1 MNKRSKGTPGI
12 EALDA
17 ARETVKESIEYA
29 GSLKGCRYADIRLGL
44 MEYKSAS
51 SENGSPKDME
61 EEVNISFGVRLV
73 AGEMPAWGYYG
84 QPLGKADMRRLRKI
98 LRAGIKKAH
107 QRAVANSRNKITM
120 RDLAPS
126 LAPVR
131 LAPVEIC
138 QDVIPAVFDEDPRD
152 VRLKEVLALSVKTTK
167 AMQAVSPDVKYAM
180 IGVATGLSRELFH
193 STEGAIIDQSAA
205 LTQAQFFVV
214 ARKEGAVPEAFVD
227 HLGAHGG
234 WEVIKGKNVYGKNL
248 LDFALERTGDTVELA
263 GAEFLPSTDEPVVV
277 VTDPHFNSLL
287 VHEVI
292 GHPTEADRALKMETA
307 YAGRSWLLRGLADGH
322 NELGKRIGSEL
333 LTAFSDPGLEGYGHY
348 KYDAEGTPARK
359 VTLIDKG
366 ILKGFMNGRENAA
379 ILGMEPNGS
388 MRATECQY
396 MPLVRMTNTVVTPG
410 GRDPQDI
417 IAEVKD
423 GYYVVNNRI
432 PSISESRENFRIS
445 AQKVY
450 KIEDGKLVKLYR
462 GGGISADSRDFFMNI
477 DAVGNDF
484 KIFPIPNCG
493 KGQPMQVMKVGNGGP
508 TLRSKARLTGE
519 YK

>member
-1 MNKRSKGTPGI
+1 MTRGKTALGI
-12 EALDA
+12 EALDE
-17 ARETVKESIEYA
+17 ARETVRESMEYA
-29 GSLKGCRYADIRLGL
+29 GSLKGCLYADIRLGL
-44 MEYKSAS
+44 MEYKSAN
-51 SENGSPKDME
+51 SENGSAKGME
-61 EEVNISFGVRLV
+61 EDVKMTFGVRLA
-73 AGEMPAWGYYG
+73 AGEVPAWGYYG
-84 QPLGKADMRRLRKI
+84 QPLGRADMRRLRNVF
-98 LRAGIKKAH
+98 RRGIKSAY
-107 QRAVANSRNKITM
+107 QRARANSRNKIAM

-138 QDVIPAVFDEDPRD
+138 QDVIPAVFEEDPRD
-152 VRLKEVLALSVKTTK
+152 VPLKEVLALTVRVTK
-167 AMQAVSPDVKYAM
+167 EMQAVSPDVKHAV
-180 IGVATGLSRELFH
+180 IGATTGLSRELFQ
-193 STEGAIIDQSAA
+193 STEGTGVDQSTA
-205 LTQAQFFVV
+205 LTQASFFVV
-214 ARKEGAVPEAFVD
+214 AKKGSAVPEAFVD

-234 WEVIKGKNVYGKNL
+234 WEVMKGENTYGKSL
-248 LDFALERTGDTVELA
+248 LEFALERTRDTVELA
-263 GAEFLPSTDEPVVV
+263 GADFLPSTDEPVVV
-277 VTDPHFNSLL
+277 VTDPHFNALL

-307 YAGRSWLLRGLADGH
+307 YAGRSWLLRGLED
-322 NELGKRIGSEL
+322 NELNKRIGSEL

-348 KYDAEGTPARK
+348 KYDAEGVPAKR

-388 MRATECQY
+388 MRATECQF
-396 MPLVRMTNTVVTPG
+396 MPLVRMTNTVIAPG
-410 GRDPQDI
+410 DRDPQDI
-417 IAEVKD
+417 LKEVKD

-462 GGGISADSRDFFMNI
+462 GGGISADSRHFFMNI

-484 KIFPIPNCG
+484 KVFPIPNCG